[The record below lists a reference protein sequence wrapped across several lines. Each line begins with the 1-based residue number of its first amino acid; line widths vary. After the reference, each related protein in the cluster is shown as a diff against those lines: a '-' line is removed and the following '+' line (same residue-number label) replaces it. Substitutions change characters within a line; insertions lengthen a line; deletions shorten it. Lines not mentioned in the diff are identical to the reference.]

1 MRNPNRQAEKRRA
14 LDKEQE
20 KSDTL
25 IVYDSKHGS
34 TEQYAKWLADI
45 LDCDAMPYVKNKL
58 GIMSVYQ
65 NIIYGGWIQASDI
78 TGLNLVLNNYNN
90 FNLGGKNLYVF
101 STGLG
106 DYSDES
112 YVKLLREYNYIDK
125 LPEDHYYPLP
135 GRFNRDKLNM
145 SGRAMLKA
153 YGDNVFDGLS
163 DHQREL
169 IKTRMDEGY
178 DGVQIE
184 ALKPLI
190 DEICR
195 LRAMVMETGMSR

>member
-1 MRNPNRQAEKRRA
+1 
-14 LDKEQE
+14 
-20 KSDTL
+20 
-25 IVYDSKHGS
+25 
-34 TEQYAKWLADI
+34 
-45 LDCDAMPYVKNKL
+45 MPYVKNKL

-153 YGDNVFDGLS
+153 YGDKAFDGLS

-184 ALKPLI
+184 ALKPLV

>member
-34 TEQYAKWLADI
+34 TEQYTKWLADI

-153 YGDNVFDGLS
+153 YGDKVFDGLS

-184 ALKPLI
+184 ALKPLV

>member
-90 FNLGGKNLYVF
+90 FNLGGKNIYVF

-145 SGRAMLKA
+145 SGRAM
-153 YGDNVFDGLS
+153 
-163 DHQREL
+163 REL
-169 IKTRMDEGY
+169 IKNRMDEGY

-184 ALKPLI
+184 ALKPLV

>member
-125 LPEDHYYPLP
+125 LPKDHYYPLP

-153 YGDNVFDGLS
+153 YGDKVFDGLS

-169 IKTRMDEGY
+169 IKKRMDEGY

-184 ALKPLI
+184 ALKPLV

>member
-25 IVYDSKHGS
+25 IVHDSKHGS

-106 DYSDES
+106 DYSDQA

-135 GRFNRDKLNM
+135 GRFYREKLNM

-153 YGDNVFDGLS
+153 YGDKVFDGLS
-163 DHQREL
+163 DHQKEI
-169 IKTRMDEGY
+169 IKGRMDEGY

-184 ALKPLI
+184 ALKPLV